1 MDYAEPPPIFY
12 KYSERREQRQA
23 GNEVLRIDYAEPPL
37 YSTNIVKM
45 WNVLI
50 FTAGIIALSVIL
62 LGIKVFFVKGGK
74 FPSSHISDSKP
85 LKKQGI
91 TCAVSTDA
99 RERHEKQLKDLNDNN
114 TITKEIL

>member
-1 MDYAEPPPIFY
+1 ML
-12 KYSERREQRQA
+12 SR
-23 GNEVLRIDYAEPPL
+23 LL

>member
-1 MDYAEPPPIFY
+1 ML
-12 KYSERREQRQA
+12 SR
-23 GNEVLRIDYAEPPL
+23 LL

-85 LKKQGI
+85 LKKRGI